1 MPPIII
7 AMTMLALVIIVLGAL
22 AYSGYRL
29 FQTTFEK
36 REPAPYHHPY
46 SKKVTVYTTVMGVR
60 MKCTF
65 DENGGE
71 SWSRV

>member
-7 AMTMLALVIIVLGAL
+7 IAMAMLALVIIALGAL
-22 AYSGYRL
+22 AFRGSVYPSS
-29 FQTTFEK
+29 
-36 REPAPYHHPY
+36 
-46 SKKVTVYTTVMGVR
+46 SKKVTVYTTVMGQR

-71 SWSRV
+71 SWSRF